1 MIRKKL
7 VTALAMAITLSACQ
21 TLDPYTREQKT
32 SNATTGAAIGAAA
45 GAVLGILSGDD
56 SRERRKRALIGAGV
70 GALAGG
76 GIGYYMDTQEAK
88 LRQQLEGTGVSVT
101 RHGNEIVLN
110 MPGNVTF
117 ESDQSAIKS
126 SFYAVLDSVVLVLN
140 EYKKTIIEIT
150 GHTDSTGSESHN
162 QGLSERRAASV
173 GYYLRSRGVLPQRI
187 ATQGLGE
194 RFPVASNASPSGRSL
209 NRRVELR
216 LVPLT
221 R

>member
-1 MIRKKL
+1 
-7 VTALAMAITLSACQ
+7 
-21 TLDPYTREQKT
+21 
-32 SNATTGAAIGAAA
+32 
-45 GAVLGILSGDD
+45 
-56 SRERRKRALIGAGV
+56 
-70 GALAGG
+70 
-76 GIGYYMDTQEAK
+76 MDTQEVK

-110 MPGNVTF
+110 MPSNVTF
-117 ESDQSAIKS
+117 ESDQSDIKS
-126 SFYAVLDSVVLVLN
+126 SFYPVLNSVVLVLN
-140 EYKKTIIEIT
+140 EFKKTIIEIT

-173 GYYLRSRGVLPQRI
+173 GGYLRSRGVLAQRI

-194 RFPVASNASPSGRSL
+194 RFPIANNTTSSERAQ

-221 R
+221 K